1 MKVKVFGKLVE
12 LVGSTELEFSQC
24 SDINSLKKELQ
35 HVYPA
40 MSNVQFAIALNN
52 KISTS
57 NAVLNEGDQIALLPP
72 FSGG

>member
-12 LVGSTELEFSQC
+12 MVGSAELELSQC
-24 SDINSLKKELQ
+24 SDINSMKKELLQ
-35 HVYPA
+35 VYPA
-40 MSNVQFAIALNN
+40 MSNIQFAIALNN